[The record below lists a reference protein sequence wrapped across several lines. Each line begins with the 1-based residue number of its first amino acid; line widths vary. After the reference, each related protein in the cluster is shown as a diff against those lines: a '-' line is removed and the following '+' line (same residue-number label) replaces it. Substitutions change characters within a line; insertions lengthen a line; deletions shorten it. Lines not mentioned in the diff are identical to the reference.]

1 MAADDETRIGVVSR
15 PQVAPEDL
23 PGITR
28 AVERAGVDD
37 LWLWEDSFWAG
48 GLVASATALGAST
61 TLRVGLGLMPTPF
74 RNPALAAMEVAALAR
89 LHPGRFIPGF
99 GHGVRAWMEQ
109 VGAAAES
116 PLTLMEEYVTAVRA
130 LLHGEEVTVAGRYVS
145 LDGVR
150 LDHPPDPDTI
160 PPVLVGANG
169 PKAFRLAGR
178 FTDGV
183 ILGSVPSPEVAAKA
197 VAAARAA
204 RAESPLVGQP
214 LLAVGYVEPADD
226 PAAQAEE
233 LVAAGLTT
241 IVFTTMEGD
250 PDPALLFTTAAAARA
265 RLS

>member
-1 MAADDETRIGVVSR
+1 MGAGGEVRIGVVSR
-15 PQVAPEDL
+15 PQVAPEAL
-23 PGITR
+23 PEIAR
-28 AVERAGVDD
+28 AVEKAGIDD
-37 LWLWEDSFWAG
+37 LWLWEDCFWGG

-109 VGAAAES
+109 VGAAVGS
-116 PLTLMEEYVTAVRA
+116 PLALMEEYVTAVRA

-150 LDHPPDPDTI
+150 LDHPPDPDAI

-183 ILGSVPSPEVAAKA
+183 ILGSVPSAEAAAEA
-197 VAAARAA
+197 VAAVRDA
-204 RAESPLVGQP
+204 RAESPLAGRP

-233 LVAAGLTT
+233 LVAAGLTSV
-241 IVFTTMEGD
+241 VFTTTEGD
-250 PDPALLFTTAAAARA
+250 PDPGLLFAAAEAARG
-265 RLS
+265 